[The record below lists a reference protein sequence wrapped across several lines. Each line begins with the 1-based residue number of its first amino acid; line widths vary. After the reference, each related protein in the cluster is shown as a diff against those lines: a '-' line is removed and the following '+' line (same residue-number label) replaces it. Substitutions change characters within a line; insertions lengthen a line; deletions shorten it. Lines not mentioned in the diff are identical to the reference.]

1 MHDAITDVNGIK
13 VGHFSHFEALTG
25 CTVVL
30 CEEGALAVA
39 DICGAATGTRQMDAL
54 SSGHLVDRID
64 GVCLSGGSAFGLD
77 AAGGVM
83 KFLEEKGRG
92 FDVGIT
98 KVPIVPGAVIFDL
111 GIGDHRVRPD
121 AEMGYQACVN
131 ARGGLVEEGSVGAG
145 TGATVGK
152 LFGIKRA
159 MKGGIGTASMRSKNG
174 ATVGVL
180 VVVNAFGDVIDP
192 YSGRILAGARVSE
205 KSKRLADSPKRMM
218 EGTIKRQFG
227 SGNTTLA
234 IIATDV
240 HLRREDLR
248 RAARLAH
255 NGLAKTISPLH
266 TTFDGDIIFVLS
278 IGEKEGDVNTVGIL
292 AEVALIHAVMRSVQ
306 KADGLGAIPAFTD
319 ISNERGDKACREK
332 R

>member
-1 MHDAITDVNGIK
+1 
-13 VGHFSHFEALTG
+13 
-25 CTVVL
+25 
-30 CEEGALAVA
+30 
-39 DICGAATGTRQMDAL
+39 
-54 SSGHLVDRID
+54 
-64 GVCLSGGSAFGLD
+64 
-77 AAGGVM
+77 
-83 KFLEEKGRG
+83 
-92 FDVGIT
+92 
-98 KVPIVPGAVIFDL
+98 
-111 GIGDHRVRPD
+111 
-121 AEMGYQACVN
+121 
-131 ARGGLVEEGSVGAG
+131 
-145 TGATVGK
+145 
-152 LFGIKRA
+152 
-159 MKGGIGTASMRSKNG
+159 
-174 ATVGVL
+174 
-180 VVVNAFGDVIDP
+180 
-192 YSGRILAGARVSE
+192 
-205 KSKRLADSPKRMM
+205 M

>member
-1 MHDAITDVNGIK
+1 MNDAITDVHGIR
-13 VGHFSHFEALTG
+13 VGHVSDFEALTG
-25 CTVVL
+25 CSVVL
-30 CEEGALAVA
+30 CEGRALAVG
-39 DICGAATGTRQMDAL
+39 DIWGAAAGSRQMDAL
-54 SSGHLVDRID
+54 SSGHLVERIQ
-64 GVCLSGGSAFGLD
+64 GICLSGGSAFGLD

-92 FDVGIT
+92 FDVGIA
-98 KVPIVPGAVIFDL
+98 KVPIVPAAVIFDL

-121 AEMGYQACVN
+121 AEMGYQACIN
-131 ARGGLVEEGSVGAG
+131 ARGGVVEEGSVGAG

-152 LFGIKRA
+152 LLGIKRA

-227 SGNTTLA
+227 SRNTTLA

-248 RAARLAH
+248 RVARLGH

-278 IGEKEGDVNTVGIL
+278 IGGKDGDVNTVSIL

-306 KADGLGAIPAFTD
+306 KADGLGAIPAFMD
-319 ISNERGDKACREK
+319 ISN
-332 R
+332 

>member
-1 MHDAITDVNGIK
+1 MHDAITDVNGIQ
-13 VGHFSHFEALTG
+13 VGHFSHFDALTG

-30 CEEGALAVA
+30 CEGGALATV
-39 DICGAATGTRQMDAL
+39 DMWGAATGTRQMDAL
-54 SSGHLVDRID
+54 SSDHLVERID

-77 AAGGVM
+77 AAAGVM
-83 KFLEEKGRG
+83 TFLEERGRG
-92 FDVGIT
+92 FEAGIT
-98 KVPIVPGAVIFDL
+98 KVPIVPAAVIFDL
-111 GIGDHRVRPD
+111 GIGDYRVRPD
-121 AEMGYQACVN
+121 AEMGYQACMN
-131 ARGGLVEEGSVGAG
+131 ARGGIVEQGSVGAG

-192 YSGRILAGARVSE
+192 HSGRILAGARVSE
-205 KSKRLADSPKRMM
+205 KSKGLADSSKRMK
-218 EGTIKRQFG
+218 EGTIKREFG
-227 SGNTTLA
+227 SRNTTLA

-240 HLRREDLR
+240 QLRRRDLKTVG
-248 RAARLAH
+248 RLAH

-278 IGEKEGDVNTVGIL
+278 LGRKEGDVNTVGIV
-292 AEVALIHAVMRSVQ
+292 AEEALIHAIMHCVQ
-306 KADGLGAIPAFTD
+306 KADGLGAIPAFKD
-319 ISNERGDKACREK
+319 ISD
-332 R
+332 